1 MLCSTIVQL
10 NVTKHVRWDLVSSQC
25 WACTAQGAESANA
38 LTSGGS
44 ADGIRRTGAAQL
56 LALSQDTIVA
66 EKLAD
71 WAQLRADSPVQ
82 AMSLLRFYPN
92 SSRSSAAAV
101 SNGMSARKWVAGAIT
116 GIHMV
121 HAAGVVREKGGS
133 DAWDTV
139 TIVAYPSRTA
149 LRDALLSKGLRR
161 QWADVAEVAIFAVL
175 PAEGATARL

>member
-1 MLCSTIVQL
+1 MLYLTIVQL
-10 NVTKHVRWDLVSSQC
+10 DVTKHVRWDLVSSQC

-38 LTSGGS
+38 LRSGGS

-56 LALSQDTIVA
+56 LALSQETIVA

-82 AMSLLRFYPN
+82 AISLLRFDPN
-92 SSRSSAAAV
+92 SSRSSAAAE
-101 SNGMSARKWVAGAIT
+101 SNRMSAQNWVAGADT

-121 HAAGVVREKGGS
+121 HAAGVVRENGGS
-133 DAWDTV
+133 EAWDAV

-149 LRDALLSKGLRR
+149 LRDALLSEGLRR
-161 QWADVAEVAIFAVL
+161 QWADVGEVAIFAVL